1 MFLDPKNPDWIAAEQ
16 AVKEISELMP
26 LIVQGMNS
34 RDLVW
39 FFS

>member
-26 LIVQGMNS
+26 LIVQGMVDYS
-34 RDLVW
+34 HVFKL
-39 FFS
+39 